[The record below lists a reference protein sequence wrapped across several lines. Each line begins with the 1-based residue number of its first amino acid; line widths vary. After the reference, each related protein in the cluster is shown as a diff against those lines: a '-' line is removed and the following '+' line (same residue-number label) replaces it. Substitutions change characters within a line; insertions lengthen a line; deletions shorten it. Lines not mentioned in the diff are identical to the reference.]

1 MPRRVRI
8 PKTLLSDADLKSIA
22 AKISC
27 TYGKLSVIEQ
37 LDGKQLT
44 SREAV
49 VRILDDLFAIVYP
62 GYYGERD
69 VTVEEARCQMRAR
82 LVTVRHALTDEVARC
97 HRRSCTHAHKICD
110 RCMGRSAKQTTKFLR
125 RIPQIRKMLVL
136 DVEAAYDG
144 DPAAKGYDEIIF
156 SYPGLFAVTT
166 YRLAHEIHVLKVPLV
181 PRMMTEY
188 AHSKTGIDIHP
199 GATIG
204 KRFFIDH
211 GTGVVVGE
219 TTEIGD
225 NVKLYQGV
233 TLGALSFPKDAKGQ
247 LNRGKK
253 RHPTIENDVTVYAGA
268 TILGGRTVVGKG
280 AVVGGN
286 VWLTESVPPGT
297 QVTLET
303 PRLRYKNRTLRKK
316 RSR

>member
-1 MPRRVRI
+1 MPRRIRI

-22 AKISC
+22 GKIAA
-27 TYGKLSVIEQ
+27 TYGKHPTIEQ
-37 LDGKQLT
+37 LEGRQLT

-49 VRILDDLFAIVYP
+49 SSILDDLFAIVYP

-69 VTVEEARCQMRAR
+69 VTVEEARVRMRAR
-82 LVTVRHALTDEVARC
+82 LVSVRHALIEEVARC
-97 HRRSCTHAHKICD
+97 HRRTCKHEHAVCD
-110 RCMGRSAKQTTKFLR
+110 RCLGRSARQTTAFLR
-125 RIPQIRKMLVL
+125 RIPCVRKMLVF

-144 DPAAKGYDEIIF
+144 DPAAKGYDEVIF

-166 YRLAHEIHVLKVPLV
+166 YRIAHEIHLLGVPLI

-188 AHSKTGIDIHP
+188 AHSVTGIDIHP

-233 TLGALSFPKDAKGQ
+233 TLGALSFPKNAKGQ
-247 LNRGKK
+247 LIRGHK
-253 RHPTIENDVTVYAGA
+253 RHPTIEDNVTIYAGA
-268 TILGGRTVVGKG
+268 TILGGDTVVGKG
-280 AVVGGN
+280 SVVGGN

-297 QVTLET
+297 KVTLET
-303 PRLRYKNRTLRKK
+303 PRLKYKNRTSERK